1 MQKTLI
7 NSNSNRLIVLVYGII
22 KMSRPAQLLAI
33 ILVYLYGSIVAW
45 VNNANIDL
53 NAFFLGLLVVLL
65 VSASIHL
72 TNEYADFETDALTQ
86 RTLFSGGSGA
96 LQDLG
101 LNPRVALVSAWWALL
116 IGSVL
121 AVIGFIFGLLNSM
134 ALGILFLG
142 AFLGW
147 MYSLRPLA
155 LAWHGWGELDN
166 ALLGGVVLPLYAYL
180 VQNSEFD
187 PRAILIFI
195 PFGMLVFVNLLA
207 TTWADREA
215 DQAVGKFTLATRW
228 NTSRLRW
235 IYLAVAAG
243 TFTYLGIFNQLFP
256 PPAGIASLLVI
267 PLLVWGFFWYTRKH
281 SPFPTV
287 AAMAVYLLLQIT
299 AWGSVLLGR

>member
-1 MQKTLI
+1 M
-7 NSNSNRLIVLVYGII
+7 LVYGII

-116 IGSVL
+116 IGSIL

-134 ALGILFLG
+134 ALGVLFLG

-147 MYSLRPLA
+147 MYSLRPFA
-155 LAWHGWGELDN
+155 LAWHGWG
-166 ALLGGVVLPLYAYL
+166 G
-180 VQNSEFD
+180 
-187 PRAILIFI
+187 
-195 PFGMLVFVNLLA
+195 
-207 TTWADREA
+207 
-215 DQAVGKFTLATRW
+215 
-228 NTSRLRW
+228 
-235 IYLAVAAG
+235 AG
-243 TFTYLGIFNQLFP
+243 QC
-256 PPAGIASLLVI
+256 PAGWCCFT
-267 PLLVWGFFWYTRKH
+267 PLCLPGAEQR
-281 SPFPTV
+281 
-287 AAMAVYLLLQIT
+287 I
-299 AWGSVLLGR
+299 